1 MPQQRDNPLI
11 VITGTRKGIGKYLA
25 QHYAGKGFRVA
36 GCSREPVDF
45 ACEGDRH
52 FCLDVCDEPQVR
64 RMFGELRRD
73 YGRLDA
79 LINNAGIASMNHFL
93 LTPGKT
99 LRRIF
104 DTNVLGTFLFCQ
116 EATKLMKKN
125 RYGRIVNFST
135 VATPL
140 RLEGEAVYAGSKA
153 AVNSLTQVLA
163 KEVAPFGITVNAVGP
178 TPIPTDLVRGVP
190 EAKMKSLLA
199 QQAIGRFAEMRDVAN
214 VTDFF
219 ISPASGFVTGQ
230 VVYLGGVAA

>member
-1 MPQQRDNPLI
+1 VSKPDKPLI
-11 VITGTRKGIGKYLA
+11 VITGTRKGIGRYLA
-25 QHYAGKGFRVA
+25 QHYVEKGFQVA

-45 ACEGDRH
+45 ESASYRH
-52 FCLDVCDEPQVR
+52 FCLDVCDEPQVK
-64 RMFGELRRD
+64 RMFGELRRL
-73 YGRLDA
+73 YGGLHA

-99 LRRIF
+99 VQRIF
-104 DTNVLGTFLFCQ
+104 NTNVLGTFLFCQ
-116 EATKLMKKN
+116 EAAKLMKKHH
-125 RYGRIVNFST
+125 YGRIVNFST

-140 RLEGEAVYAGSKA
+140 KLEGEAAYAGSKA

-178 TPIPTDLVRGVP
+178 TPVPTDLIRGVP
-190 EAKMKSLLA
+190 EAKMKRLLA